1 MESPPSSRS
10 ESQNAERSDPPPKD
24 NSGDKKPEEDEK
36 ESQFECNI
44 CFEGASQPVV
54 TPCGHLFCWPCL
66 YRWFEVHSAQETSC
80 PVCKSGVTKE
90 NLVPL
95 YGRGKEKVDPRA
107 TIPERPRGQRTEAPR
122 HNTFTNADPFPF
134 GMPGGMQFGNGGV
147 QMGFGPL
154 MPFMGWG
161 FQANFGGGHQH
172 NQPPGQPQQPQT
184 RADVVRNM
192 LVFLGIFILL
202 WILPMF

>member
-1 MESPPSSRS
+1 MESPPLTD
-10 ESQNAERSDPPPKD
+10 SDGAQQADKSVPPAPGGGAKKD
-24 NSGDKKPEEDEK
+24 EDEK

-44 CFEGASQPVV
+44 CFDAAAQPVV

-80 PVCKSGVTKE
+80 PVCKSGVSKDT
-90 NLVPL
+90 LVPL
-95 YGRGKEKVDPRA
+95 YGRGKEKVDPRS

-122 HNTFTNADPFPF
+122 QNTFTNADPFPF
-134 GMPGGMQFGNGGV
+134 GMPGGMQFGHGGV
-147 QMGFGPL
+147 QVGFGPF

-161 FQANFGGGHQH
+161 FQANFGG
-172 NQPPGQPQQPQT
+172 PPAQGQPQQQQT